1 MTTFEKL
8 SANYSEITLQN
19 LSEKSHEEL
28 LTMLLKI
35 IQAGKIFE
43 SPMNTETMWQKIFGI
58 SVPDIAD
65 ILRGREI

>member
-8 SANYSEITLQN
+8 SEKYSEITLQN

-35 IQAGKIFE
+35 IQSGEVTGNFLLAGNSEFNIP
-43 SPMNTETMWQKIFGI
+43 S
-58 SVPDIAD
+58 DILAD

>member
-19 LSEKSHEEL
+19 LSIKSPEEL

-35 IQAGKIFE
+35 IQNGYLCDVTKQNYGKFFE
-43 SPMNTETMWQKIFGI
+43 I
-58 SVPDIAD
+58 STDTLAD

>member
-35 IQAGKIFE
+35 IQTGKIFE